1 MKRAE
6 AVCFDESGFLDEEV
20 FQVIEPY
27 TAQDTLSSTTKD
39 EFMTL
44 IEDVQMATG
53 DEVVVMGTK
62 SALASP
68 KSQGVTRSTTGWA
81 TSAQVMTST
90 NKYLWCYHEF
100 VLTNNNHLYT
110 DATVIGVYGDKGD
123 PGTTDYNGL
132 KNKPVVNGAVTA
144 YQSDIMKSQLRNVT
158 FSTEE
163 PKTTDGKP
171 GDMWVVY
178 GDE

>member
-1 MKRAE
+1 MAIYKGEQCLAGVGKNATIKIGTAE
-6 AVCFDESGFLDEEV
+6 TGSSAAVTNSGTDTDAILNFTLPKGDQGV
-20 FQVIEPY
+20 GISSVIPHY
-27 TAQDTLSSTTKD
+27 
-39 EFMTL
+39 
-44 IEDVQMATG
+44 
-53 DEVVVMGTK
+53 
-62 SALASP
+62 LAS
-68 KSQGVTRSTTGWA
+68 SQSQSVTKETTGWA

-100 VLTNNNHLYT
+100 VLTNNNH
-110 DATVIGVYGDKGD
+110 
-123 PGTTDYNGL
+123 GL
-132 KNKPVVNGAVTA
+132 QNKPVVNGAVTA

>member
-1 MKRAE
+1 MAIYKGEQCLAGVGKNATIKIGTAKTGSSA
-6 AVCFDESGFLDEEV
+6 AVTNSGTDTDAILNFTLPKGDQGV
-20 FQVIEPY
+20 GISSVIPHY
-27 TAQDTLSSTTKD
+27 
-39 EFMTL
+39 
-44 IEDVQMATG
+44 
-53 DEVVVMGTK
+53 
-62 SALASP
+62 LASSQ
-68 KSQGVTRSTTGWA
+68 SQGVTKETTGWE

-90 NKYLWCYHEF
+90 NRYLWCYHEF
-100 VLTNNNHLYT
+100 VLTNEEHLYT
-110 DATVIGVYGDKGD
+110 NPTVIGVYGDKG
-123 PGTTDYNGL
+123 
-132 KNKPVVNGAVTA
+132 A

>member
-1 MKRAE
+1 MAIYKGEQCLAGVGKNATIKIGTAE
-6 AVCFDESGFLDEEV
+6 TGSSAAVTNSG
-20 FQVIEPY
+20 
-27 TAQDTLSSTTKD
+27 TDTDAILN
-39 EFMTL
+39 FTL
-44 IEDVQMATG
+44 
-53 DEVVVMGTK
+53 
-62 SALASP
+62 P
-68 KSQGVTRSTTGWA
+68 KGVTKETTGWA

-110 DATVIGVYGDKGD
+110 TPTVIGVYGDKGD

-132 KNKPVVNGAVTA
+132 QNKPVVNGAVTA

>member
-1 MKRAE
+1 M
-6 AVCFDESGFLDEEV
+6 
-20 FQVIEPY
+20 
-27 TAQDTLSSTTKD
+27 
-39 EFMTL
+39 
-44 IEDVQMATG
+44 
-53 DEVVVMGTK
+53 
-62 SALASP
+62 
-68 KSQGVTRSTTGWA
+68 TRSTTGWA

-100 VLTNNNHLYT
+100 VLSNNNHLYT
-110 DATVIGVYGDKGD
+110 NATVIGVYGDKGD

-132 KNKPVVNGAVTA
+132 QNKPVVNGAVTA

-163 PKTTDGKP
+163 PKITDGKP

>member
-1 MKRAE
+1 MAIYKGEQCLAGVGKNATIKIGTAE
-6 AVCFDESGFLDEEV
+6 TGSSAAVTNSGTDTDAILNFTLPKGDQGV
-20 FQVIEPY
+20 GISSVIPHY
-27 TAQDTLSSTTKD
+27 
-39 EFMTL
+39 
-44 IEDVQMATG
+44 
-53 DEVVVMGTK
+53 
-62 SALASP
+62 LAS
-68 KSQGVTRSTTGWA
+68 SQSQSVTKETTGWA

-110 DATVIGVYGDKGD
+110 TPTVIGVYADKGD

-132 KNKPVVNGAVTA
+132 QNKPVVNGAVTA

>member
-1 MKRAE
+1 
-6 AVCFDESGFLDEEV
+6 
-20 FQVIEPY
+20 
-27 TAQDTLSSTTKD
+27 
-39 EFMTL
+39 
-44 IEDVQMATG
+44 
-53 DEVVVMGTK
+53 
-62 SALASP
+62 
-68 KSQGVTRSTTGWA
+68 
-81 TSAQVMTST
+81 MTST

-110 DATVIGVYGDKGD
+110 TPTVIGVYGDKGD

-132 KNKPVVNGAVTA
+132 QNKPVVDGAVTA

>member
-1 MKRAE
+1 MAIYKGEQCLAGVGKNATIKIGTAKTGTSA
-6 AVCFDESGFLDEEV
+6 AVTNSG
-20 FQVIEPY
+20 
-27 TAQDTLSSTTKD
+27 TDTDAILN
-39 EFMTL
+39 FTL
-44 IEDVQMATG
+44 PKG
-53 DEVVVMGTK
+53 D
-62 SALASP
+62 
-68 KSQGVTRSTTGWA
+68 QGVGIS
-81 TSAQVMTST
+81 S
-90 NKYLWCYHEF
+90 
-100 VLTNNNHLYT
+100 
-110 DATVIGVYGDKGD
+110 VI

>member
-1 MKRAE
+1 MAIYKGEQCLAGVGKNATIKIGTAKTGTSA
-6 AVCFDESGFLDEEV
+6 AVTNSGTDTDAILNFTLPKGDQGV
-20 FQVIEPY
+20 GISSVIPHY
-27 TAQDTLSSTTKD
+27 
-39 EFMTL
+39 
-44 IEDVQMATG
+44 
-53 DEVVVMGTK
+53 
-62 SALASP
+62 LASS

-100 VLTNNNHLYT
+100 VLSNNNHLYT
-110 DATVIGVYGDKGD
+110 NATVIGVYGDKGD

-132 KNKPVVNGAVTA
+132 QNKPVVNGAVTA

-163 PKTTDGKP
+163 PKITDGKP

-178 GDE
+178 DDE